1 MAQIDKLK
9 EEIGWLKVI
18 FAILIATDISL
29 IARLAQNYMKA
40 NPLFLKVGLTIA
52 FLVTLVIVWINN
64 VAYRKIDK
72 LEELYRMDS
81 NFRISDALVIFLI
94 GIGIVV
100 RKAMH
105 HANKS

>member
-29 IARLAQNYMKA
+29 IAWLAQNYGKA
-40 NPLFLKVGLTIA
+40 PSLLLTIGLA
-52 FLVTLVIVWINN
+52 VAVLVTLIIIWINN

-72 LEELYRMDS
+72 LEEL
-81 NFRISDALVIFLI
+81 
-94 GIGIVV
+94 
-100 RKAMH
+100 
-105 HANKS
+105 